1 MPDETSEIE
10 ELQQLF
16 GHSEVP
22 RGMFLKY
29 QVSKQNREIAD
40 QGRQRKAELAQLM
53 EERKQEQHRRIQNL
67 RNKTKDLDTEAVA
80 RHKARN
86 QQLAREVKQ
95 AEQAWER
102 SVMQQR
108 TELKRQVRNRG
119 SADFHNARL
128 AEKEAELDRKRRE
141 KASTEH
147 QAYLKKM
154 RETHAQRMHTRQ
166 TNANKT
172 RGEVEAANTGSVVKA
187 KQMRQELADEAKEAK
202 RLWKE
207 QFEKNEKARMDR
219 ARANRKHAEEV
230 RERARQNKQAQTN
243 NRISAG
249 NKMQKEVDAQ
259 AAKAKADLIAYK
271 KGLRQE
277 RYKARYASDA
287 EADLLKK
294 STFRRLYGLGAT
306 EDLPLPDGSPQT
318 SSQVNG

>member
-1 MPDETSEIE
+1 MPDEASEIE
-10 ELQQLF
+10 ELRQLF

-119 SADFHNARL
+119 SAD
-128 AEKEAELDRKRRE
+128 
-141 KASTEH
+141 S
-147 QAYLKKM
+147 
-154 RETHAQRMHTRQ
+154 
-166 TNANKT
+166 
-172 RGEVEAANTGSVVKA
+172 
-187 KQMRQELADEAKEAK
+187 
-202 RLWKE
+202 
-207 QFEKNEKARMDR
+207 
-219 ARANRKHAEEV
+219 V
-230 RERARQNKQAQTN
+230 REQ
-243 NRISAG
+243 
-249 NKMQKEVDAQ
+249 
-259 AAKAKADLIAYK
+259 
-271 KGLRQE
+271 RQE
-277 RYKARYASDA
+277 RTPPPHTHARMACSADNARKRQEQHEPTTHERAFTSNASSVGRSCTHSRTHA
-287 EADLLKK
+287 
-294 STFRRLYGLGAT
+294 R
-306 EDLPLPDGSPQT
+306 
-318 SSQVNG
+318 